1 MNSLI
6 QNAVARGW
14 ISFPHPAAVTAHPDV
29 VLARINSPNYNA
41 QRAWKLW
48 EEGQNLAYVAK
59 AIGVKKRCVMA
70 IIEEGKSKAREAK

>member
-6 QNAVARGW
+6 SNAVARGW

-29 VLARINSPNYNA
+29 VRARINSPNYNA
-41 QRAWKLW
+41 QRAWKLCD
-48 EEGQNLAYVAK
+48 EGYSLAEVAK

-70 IIEEGKSKAREAK
+70 IIEEGKSKAKGAK

>member
-6 QNAVARGW
+6 SNAVARGW

-29 VLARINSPNYNA
+29 VKARLNSPDYNA

-48 EEGQNLAYVAK
+48 DQGQSLAYVAK

-70 IIEEGKSKAREAK
+70 IIEEGKSKAKEEK

>member
-14 ISFPHPAAVTAHPDV
+14 ISFPHPAAVTS
-29 VLARINSPNYNA
+29 RMNSPAYNA

-48 EEGQNLAYVAK
+48 NEGQSLDYVAK

-70 IIEEGKSKAREAK
+70 IIEEGKLKTKGIE

>member
-1 MNSLI
+1 MNALI
-6 QNAVARGW
+6 SNAVARGW

-29 VLARINSPNYNA
+29 VRARINSPAYNA

-48 EEGQNLAYVAK
+48 NEGQTLEYVAK

-70 IIEEGKSKAREAK
+70 IIEEGELKTKGIE

>member
-14 ISFPHPAAVTAHPDV
+14 ISFPHPAAKTAHPDV
-29 VLARINSPNYNA
+29 VQSRINSPDYNA

-48 EEGQNLAYVAK
+48 DQGQSLAYVAK

-70 IIEEGKSKAREAK
+70 IIEEGKLKAKGNK